1 MAVLR
6 PKSTVPTKRNK
17 PAGIKENR
25 LFNTLNVLFMIVFTT
40 IIIFPIWDVIV
51 GSFSS
56 SASVATPGIRLW
68 PEQFSLDAYRVV
80 FNDPSIWNAFLISVL
95 KTVIGVT
102 TSVFFTA
109 MVAYAMSKQ
118 DLIGRKIFI
127 ALGVGTMFFSGGMIP
142 IYLLMRSL
150 GLLDNFLVYI
160 IPALFSFYNML
171 ILMNFFREIPT
182 SLEESARIDGAGV
195 WRIFLQIILPLS
207 TPVLAVIALFNGV
220 YQWNDFMTAR
230 LYITNEALYPIQMK
244 LYEIIVQQQAANM
257 QNVVGSVIIPTS
269 SQTIQLATIVV
280 ATVPI
285 VLVYPFL
292 QRFLIS
298 GMMIGA
304 VKE

>member
-1 MAVLR
+1 MPFKKNKTAV
-6 PKSTVPTKRNK
+6 
-17 PAGIKENR
+17 KENR
-25 LFNTLNVLFMIVFTT
+25 LFNALNVIFMILFSILIV
-40 IIIFPIWDVIV
+40 FPIWDVIV

-56 SASVATPGIRLW
+56 SASLASLAFALW
-68 PEQFSLDAYRVV
+68 PENFSLDAYRVV
-80 FNDPSIWNAFLISVL
+80 FNDPSIWNSFMISVL

-118 DLIGRKIFI
+118 DLIGRKLFI

-142 IYLLMRSL
+142 FYLLIRSL

-171 ILMNFFREIPT
+171 ILMNFFREIPV

-207 TPVLAVIALFNGV
+207 TPVLATIALFNGV

-230 LYITNEALYPIQMK
+230 LYISNEALYPIQMK

-292 QRFLIS
+292 QRYLIS